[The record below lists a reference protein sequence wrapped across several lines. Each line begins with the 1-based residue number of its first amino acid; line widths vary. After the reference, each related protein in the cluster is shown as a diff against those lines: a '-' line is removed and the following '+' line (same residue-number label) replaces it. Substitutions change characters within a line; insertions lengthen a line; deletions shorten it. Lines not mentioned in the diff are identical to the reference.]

1 MKLKIVVT
9 ALVLSLAL
17 PAAAQFRTISEAY
30 EVALSD
36 IRLPQ
41 RSVGTIAY
49 KQCAECQYETKRVDA
64 STVWQ
69 INGQSLSLDKFRSK
83 TASLDGRG
91 KVAVTVLHHLES
103 DRVTA
108 VRVFIPKS

>member
-49 KQCAECQYETKRVDA
+49 KKCAECTYETKRVNT
-64 STVWQ
+64 STVWE
-69 INGQSLSLDKFRSK
+69 INGQSMAFEKFRSK
-83 TASLDGRG
+83 TAAVDNRDRI
-91 KVAVTVLHHLES
+91 AVTVLHHLET
-103 DRVTA
+103 DRVKK
-108 VRVFIPKS
+108 VSVLIP